1 MSAQGAAERAYC
13 DETCAAGTTHPGWR
27 GGPPQRPDL
36 RQRAMKRRRPSTWAV
51 ATATAITCGVAFSVL
66 LMSVAQGV
74 SDRLQSNLSVARLP
88 NAGNTDDI
96 LTLLTVV
103 ITAAMLIQ
111 TAIATFT
118 MGVTTMRARREE
130 IALRRQSGVL
140 RSRLLREFTWRLLGV
155 CTVGGIIGEI
165 IGIAAGEGLATW
177 TVLPV
182 TFTPITLLAAFPVTV
197 FLAMLATL
205 GPAWQSANASPALLR
220 RGG

>member
-1 MSAQGAAERAYC
+1 
-13 DETCAAGTTHPGWR
+13 
-27 GGPPQRPDL
+27 
-36 RQRAMKRRRPSTWAV
+36 
-51 ATATAITCGVAFSVL
+51 
-66 LMSVAQGV
+66 MSVAQGV

-88 NAGNTDDI
+88 NVGNTDDI

-182 TFTPITLLAAFPVTV
+182 TFTPITLFAAFPVTV
-197 FLAMLATL
+197 FLALLATL
-205 GPAWQSANASPALLR
+205 GPAWRSANASPALLR